1 MRRPHLAS
9 YVLQHIRCVNH
20 ARWDL
25 LRGAPSNGCP
35 YRDSGCGEA
44 MCMGAWDE
52 GFNWDRLRRI
62 STTDQT
68 CARQER
74 DLRAFAKKAG
84 YKIVGVWNEIV
95 PGPKLER
102 AERNKVLALAQ
113 ARTVDSTLVT
123 ELTRWGR
130 SARFAARS
138 LTCFKVRIVSSPH
151 GRGNGA

>member
-1 MRRPHLAS
+1 MRGTKGSIGTGCAALLPD
-9 YVLQHIRCVNH
+9 INCV
-20 ARWDL
+20 
-25 LRGAPSNGCP
+25 
-35 YRDSGCGEA
+35 
-44 MCMGAWDE
+44 
-52 GFNWDRLRRI
+52 
-62 STTDQT
+62 QT

-113 ARTVDSTLVT
+113 ARTVDSILVT

-138 LTCFKVRIVSSPH
+138 LTCFKVRIVSSPLDI
-151 GRGNGA
+151 GDGVDIQ

>member
-1 MRRPHLAS
+1 MHGCVGRRVQLGQA
-9 YVLQHIRCVNH
+9 
-20 ARWDL
+20 
-25 LRGAPSNGCP
+25 APLYC
-35 YRDSGCGEA
+35 
-44 MCMGAWDE
+44 
-52 GFNWDRLRRI
+52 RI

-113 ARTVDSTLVT
+113 ARTVDSILVT

-138 LTCFKVRIVSSPH
+138 LTCFKVRIVSSPLDI
-151 GRGNGA
+151 GDGVDIQ